1 MSHRTSLPPPP
12 LGAAGR
18 APPLLGPAVCYLSAE
33 RGDVATAGFLREGTQ
48 PIGSARHLSSAS
60 FDVAL
65 KEP

>member
-1 MSHRTSLPPPP
+1 MSHRTRLPPPP

-18 APPLLGPAVCYLSAE
+18 APPLPGPAVYCLSAA

-48 PIGSARHLSSAS
+48 PVGSARRPSSAS

-65 KEP
+65 REP